1 MQPAE
6 QAVTELQ
13 QKDLGLNVPAQLG
26 RVYEG
31 ESELGSFLADS
42 LRAMSKSDIAL
53 MNPGGLRADLKEGP
67 LTYGTVYEVIP
78 FDNAVATLELTGE
91 QLDRLLTAA
100 YASKKGVFQV
110 SGLEVRL
117 SHCVVPDRLRG
128 FTLAGGKKLDP
139 NKKYKVAVPDF
150 LARGG
155 DGLAPV
161 LATIDPSQVDLA
173 ENKGTNLRDDLIAYW
188 QTRKET
194 FKPPKSGRVTFV
206 DSAETCSTATRTDT
220 EKSVP

>member
-1 MQPAE
+1 M
-6 QAVTELQ
+6 
-13 QKDLGLNVPAQLG
+13 
-26 RVYEG
+26 YEG

-42 LRAMSKSDIAL
+42 LRGMTKADIAL

-78 FDNAVATLELTGE
+78 FDNAVATMDLTGE

-100 YASKKGVFQV
+100 FASKKGVFQV
-110 SGLEVRL
+110 SGLVVKL
-117 SHCVVPDRLRG
+117 SRCVVPDRLRS
-128 FTLAGGKKLDP
+128 FTLTGGKKWDP
-139 NKKYKVAVPDF
+139 AKKYKVALPDF

-173 ENKGTNLRDDLIAYW
+173 ENKGTNLRDDLISWW
-188 QTRKET
+188 QAHKES
-194 FKPPKSGRVTFV
+194 FKPPKGGRVTFI
-206 DSAETCSTATRTDT
+206 DSGETCSTATRTDT
-220 EKSVP
+220 ATTVP